1 MIGHEPSGAVNAPA
15 LMLTKNGISD
25 QPGGITEADS
35 PRVDRQMKMKWIVQ
49 PGFEVPP
56 DIAQARS
63 VFPCHIIRRLRLT
76 HVIIA
81 RYVRDPE
88 TQRRYEPD
96 VKGVSEVRG
105 DQVGASPD
113 KHYVSRCSKPQDRV
127 IRMLDE
133 FRNGGMDAQKLF
145 KKLIQSRSGVF
156 WHMSGK
162 RLRQTVILQDF
173 HDEIPIENGPRE
185 AGVSALPHLKK
196 ISEQLSN
203 SDGSRA
209 CLPRY
214 CHYAW

>member
-1 MIGHEPSGAVNAPA
+1 MSGSVNARA
-15 LMLTKNGISD
+15 LMLTKNGIAD
-25 QPGGITEADS
+25 QSGGITEADP
-35 PRVDRQMKMKWIVQ
+35 PRVDRQMKVKWIVQ
-49 PGFEVPP
+49 PGFEVSP

-63 VFPCHIIRRLRLT
+63 VFPCNIIRRFRLT

-88 TQRRYEPD
+88 AQRRYEPD
-96 VKGVSEVRG
+96 MKGVLEVCG
-105 DQVGASPD
+105 DEVGASPYE
-113 KHYVSRCSKPQDRV
+113 HHISRCGKPQDRV

-145 KKLIQSRSGVF
+145 KKFVQARSGVF
-156 WHMSGK
+156 LAYGWPETPAGLLSFSTFRTRFLSKTAHGK
-162 RLRQTVILQDF
+162 RTSPACSI
-173 HDEIPIENGPRE
+173 
-185 AGVSALPHLKK
+185 SKK

-209 CLPRY
+209 CFPRY